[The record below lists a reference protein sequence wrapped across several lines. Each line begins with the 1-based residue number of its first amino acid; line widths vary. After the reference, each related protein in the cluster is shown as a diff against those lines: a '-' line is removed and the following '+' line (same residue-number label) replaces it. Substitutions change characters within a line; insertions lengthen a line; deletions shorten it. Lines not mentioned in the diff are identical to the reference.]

1 MKQVHKIKPL
11 RDIKLNL
18 TRESYAYNGSGIR
31 QSTTTNPITTGYF
44 NKYILLVK
52 MMREV
57 TINRIT

>member
-31 QSTTTNPITTGYF
+31 TNPITTGYF

-52 MMREV
+52 MMSEV